1 MKGNYPEIEAKMQ
14 KGIHFLLEEF
24 NTIRAGRANAAVL
37 DKISIDYYGT
47 ATPIQQVGTVSV
59 PEPRMLTIQPWDTNL
74 LKDIE
79 KAIFKSELG
88 ITPVNDGKIIRLAF
102 PPLTEERRKEF
113 VKLIGKKSEDA
124 KIAIRNVR
132 RDAIEDIKKKEKK
145 KEITEDDLK
154 IMEKD
159 IQELTD
165 IYIKQVDEESKKKE
179 KEILEI

>member
-1 MKGNYPEIEAKMQ
+1 M
-14 KGIHFLLEEF
+14 
-24 NTIRAGRANAAVL
+24 
-37 DKISIDYYGT
+37 
-47 ATPIQQVGTVSV
+47 
-59 PEPRMLTIQPWDTNL
+59 
-74 LKDIE
+74 
-79 KAIFKSELG
+79 
-88 ITPVNDGKIIRLAF
+88 NDGKIIRLAF

-154 IMEKD
+154 IMEKE